1 MGKTFLR
8 LQVSHAARLTGLGRV
23 LLLLLG
29 GASLSTCGPGHGED
43 CLTST
48 GPVVTER
55 RELPAGLLS
64 VYAND
69 NVDLIL
75 VQEATA
81 TAAPYAE
88 VRTGKNLIADIETR
102 VEGNQLQLSNT
113 ARCNWARSYDT
124 PREVT
129 LHVPAIKNV
138 FLHGTGNVSTAGQF
152 RQDTIFFHLTGAGDM
167 NLDVQS
173 NYLWMDL
180 YELGD
185 ETVRGS
191 ADQLILTQGG
201 NGRFFGQ
208 DLRTRVSYLHTN
220 RDSNGDTYLQ
230 VTGFLGASIRGN
242 GTVYYSGHPGG
253 TDIQVFGHG
262 QAQPVP

>member
-8 LQVSHAARLTGLGRV
+8 PQVSHAARLAGPARA
-23 LLLLLG
+23 LLLALLA
-29 GASLSTCGPGHGED
+29 ASLSTCGPGHGED

-55 RELPAGLLS
+55 RELPTGLIS

-75 VQEATA
+75 VQEAT
-81 TAAPYAE
+81 TAPYAE
-88 VRTGKNLIADIETR
+88 VRTGKNLIADLETR
-102 VEGNQLQLSNT
+102 VEGNHLTLNNT
-113 ARCNWARSYDT
+113 ARCNWARSYNT

-129 LHVPAIKNV
+129 LHVPNMKNV

-167 NLDVQS
+167 NLDIQS

-191 ADQLILTQGG
+191 TDQLLLTQGG

-220 RDSNGDTYLQ
+220 RDSNGDTHLQ
-230 VTGFLGASIRGN
+230 VTGFLGAAIRGN

-253 TDIQVFGHG
+253 TDIQLFGHG
-262 QAQPVP
+262 QAQSVP